1 VRQSTAKANRFKE
14 KIMAVATGEETKA
27 IARYIR
33 MSPFKVRRV
42 LDQIRGRSYREALII
57 LEFMPYR
64 ACEPILKVLRSA
76 VANAEH
82 NGGYTPSELM
92 ITQAFADQ
100 GPVLKRFRPRA
111 QGRAYQIR
119 KPTCHITIAVAPGA
133 EDED

>member
-1 VRQSTAKANRFKE
+1 
-14 KIMAVATGEETKA
+14 MAVATNEVKA
-27 IARYIR
+27 VAKYIR

-57 LEFMPYR
+57 LEFMPYK

-82 NGGYTPSELM
+82 NEGYDPASLV
-92 ITQAFADQ
+92 ISQAYADQ
-100 GPVLKRFRPRA
+100 GTVLKRYRPRA

-119 KPTCHITIAVAPGA
+119 KPTCSITIAVAPGA
-133 EDED
+133 EDEK

>member
-1 VRQSTAKANRFKE
+1 MVTTTPNE
-14 KIMAVATGEETKA
+14 VKA

-33 MSPFKVRRV
+33 MSPHKVRRV

-64 ACEPILKVLRSA
+64 ACEPIIKVLRSA
-76 VANAEH
+76 AANAEH
-82 NGGYTPSELM
+82 NLGFERANLVVS
-92 ITQAFADQ
+92 QAFADQ

-119 KPTCHITIAVAPGA
+119 KPTCHITIMVAPGT
-133 EDED
+133 DD

>member
-1 VRQSTAKANRFKE
+1 
-14 KIMAVATGEETKA
+14 MATDTSEVKA

-42 LDQIRGRSYREALII
+42 LDQIRGLSYREALII

-64 ACEPILKVLRSA
+64 SCGPVLKVLRSA

-82 NGGYTPSELM
+82 NAGLDPEQLK
-92 ITQAFADQ
+92 ITQAYADQ
-100 GPVLKRFRPRA
+100 GPVLKRFQPRA

-119 KPTCHITIAVAPGA
+119 KPTCHITVAVAPGA
-133 EDED
+133 ADT

>member
-1 VRQSTAKANRFKE
+1 
-14 KIMAVATGEETKA
+14 MATTTTNEVKA

-33 MSPFKVRRV
+33 MSPHKVRRV

-64 ACEPILKVLRSA
+64 ACEPIIKVLRSA
-76 VANAEH
+76 AANAEH
-82 NGGYTPSELM
+82 NLGFDRASLVVS
-92 ITQAFADQ
+92 QAFADQ

-119 KPTCHITIAVAPGA
+119 KPTCHITVAVAPGT
-133 EDED
+133 DD

>member
-1 VRQSTAKANRFKE
+1 MAIDTTA
-14 KIMAVATGEETKA
+14 ETQA

-42 LDQIRGRSYREALII
+42 LDQIRGRSYRDALII

-64 ACEPILKVLRSA
+64 ACEPVLKVLRSA

-82 NGGYTPSELM
+82 NVGLNPASLVITKAYADMGPSL
-92 ITQAFADQ
+92 
-100 GPVLKRFRPRA
+100 RRYRPRA

-119 KPTCHITIAVAPGA
+119 KPTCHITVAVSP
-133 EDED
+133 EVDE